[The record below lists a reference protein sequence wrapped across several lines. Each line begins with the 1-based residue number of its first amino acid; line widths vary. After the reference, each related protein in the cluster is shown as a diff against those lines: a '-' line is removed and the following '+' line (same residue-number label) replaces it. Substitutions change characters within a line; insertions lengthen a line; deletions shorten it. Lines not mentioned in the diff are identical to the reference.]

1 MEFSVAIYNGKN
13 VPYDL
18 NEKLLGLTLLER
30 QIKIAEA
37 FGAKEVITVNEE
49 TQRDF
54 SGKWLFV
61 NGAFFIHKLAV
72 EQQYFE
78 SDEDR
83 FEKGGMFGFFDAE
96 KHKEDIAEFLKNGV
110 FPENISTFTGPGY
123 RVVVD
128 SKETKKRLD
137 FELFEE
143 MRKPTNGLVSRSI
156 NMVMAI
162 FLTRNLWIPLRFTPN
177 MVTWCS
183 IIVGVLSGFVAFSG
197 SRLAIILGT
206 LCAQIASVID
216 DCDGKVA
223 RLTYK
228 TSDFGQWLDT
238 VGDSFVNTSLTIGL
252 GYGLAHY
259 YTANP
264 VSYAALQPYL
274 ESWPIW
280 IAWLSVAINWY
291 HNFVSY
297 FDVIVIRKTTNIF
310 SFTFWFEKKKRVVKR
325 VDLTAPIYA
334 KMDLLNFLKYF
345 SRRDTYLFAYFVL
358 ALIGPAAMLV
368 GYLITAAFVI
378 PVFFLTTIHI
388 YFGIIKKMRKAQ

>member
-1 MEFSVAIYNGKN
+1 MDFSVAIYNGKN

-18 NEKLLGLTLLER
+18 STKLLGLTLLER
-30 QIKIAEA
+30 QIKIANA
-37 FGAKEVITVNEE
+37 YGAKEVITVDE
-49 TQRDF
+49 TTERDF

-61 NGAFFIHKLAV
+61 NGAFFIHPLAV

-78 SDEDR
+78 STEDR
-83 FEKGGMFGFFDAE
+83 FEKGGMFGFCDAE
-96 KHKEDIAEFLKNGV
+96 NHREDIAAFLKNGV
-110 FPENISTFTGPGY
+110 FPENISTFTGLGY

-128 SKETKKRLD
+128 AKEKLKRLD
-137 FELFEE
+137 FELFEA
-143 MRKPTNGLVSRSI
+143 MRKPSNGIISRGI

-183 IIVGVLSGFVAFSG
+183 IIIGVLSGFVAFSG
-197 SRLAIILGT
+197 SRLALILGT

-252 GYGLAHY
+252 GYGLANY

-264 VSYAALQPYL
+264 VSSTTIQPYL
-274 ESWPIW
+274 ETLPIW
-280 IAWLSVAINWY
+280 ITWLSVVINWY

-310 SFTFWFEKKKRVVKR
+310 SFTFWFEKKDRAVKR

-334 KMDLLNFLKYF
+334 KIDLFSFLRYC
-345 SRRDTYLFAYFVL
+345 SRRDFYLFAYFVL
-358 ALIGPAAMLV
+358 SLIGPAALLFGHVIMAV
-368 GYLITAAFVI
+368 FII

-388 YFGIIKKMRKAQ
+388 YFGIIKKMRKA

>member
-30 QIKIAEA
+30 QIKIAQA
-37 FGAKEVITVNEE
+37 YGAKEVIVVDENTN
-49 TQRDF
+49 RGF

-72 EQQYFE
+72 TQQYFE
-78 SDEDR
+78 STEER
-83 FEKGGMFGFFDAE
+83 FEKGGMFGFFDAD
-96 KHKEDIAEFLKNGV
+96 KHREDIAAFLKNGV

-128 SKETKKRLD
+128 SKEAKKRLD

-143 MRKPTNGLVSRSI
+143 MRKPSNGLVSRGI

-162 FLTRNLWIPLRFTPN
+162 FLTRNVWIPLRFTPN

-183 IIVGVLSGFVAFSG
+183 TIIGVMSGFVAFSG

-223 RLTYK
+223 RLTYQ

-264 VSYAALQPYL
+264 VSSAALQPYL
-274 ESWPIW
+274 ETWPIW

-297 FDVIVIRKTTNIF
+297 FDVIVIKKTTNIF
-310 SFTFWFEKKKRVVKR
+310 SFTWWFEKKERAVKR

-334 KMDLLNFLKYF
+334 KMDLLSFLRYC
-345 SRRDTYLFAYFVL
+345 SRRDFYLFAYFVL
-358 ALIGPAAMLV
+358 ALIGPAAMLA
-368 GYLITAAFVI
+368 GYVITAVFVI
-378 PVFFLTTIHI
+378 PVFFMTTIHI
-388 YFGIIKKMRKAQ
+388 YFGIIKKMGN

>member
-13 VPYDL
+13 VPFDL
-18 NEKLLGLTLLER
+18 NERLLGLTLLER

-37 FGAKEVITVNEE
+37 FGAKEVIVVNED

-128 SKETKKRLD
+128 SKEAKKRLD

-162 FLTRNLWIPLRFTPN
+162 FLTRNLWIPLHFTPN

-183 IIVGVLSGFVAFSG
+183 TIIGVISGFVAFSG

-228 TSDFGQWLDT
+228 TSDLGQWLDT
-238 VGDSFVNTSLTIGL
+238 VGDSFVNSSLTIGL

-264 VSYAALQPYL
+264 ITVTSLQPYL
-274 ESWPIW
+274 ETWPIW

-310 SFTFWFEKKKRVVKR
+310 SFTWWFEKKKRTVKR

-334 KMDLLNFLKYF
+334 KIDLLNFLKYF
-345 SRRDTYLFAYFVL
+345 ARRDTYLFAYFVL
-358 ALIGPAAMLV
+358 ALIGPTAMLV
-368 GYLITAAFVI
+368 GYLITAVFVI

-388 YFGIIKKMRKAQ
+388 YFGIIKKMGKA